1 MQWPKPMITRLLPS
15 PKTASLLQ
23 LIDPYIEENASSSSS
38 WHSSDKYWGLENR
51 KSCPI
56 LEVLINF
63 PHCITRI
70 PIVFLTS
77 FGDYLSLHIFRA
89 PKVASTT
96 KNSVSLVLSSSQIVW
111 IACMHTGKIPGFTAM
126 NCSNK
131 IPALLQKKI
140 SVSCICLR
148 SFTSYLVT
156 FLPLSSSN
164 FVVVTTIWANELTFF
179 GTAAAT

>member
-1 MQWPKPMITRLLPS
+1 MITRLLPS

-23 LIDPYIEENASSSSS
+23 LIDPYIEENASSSS

-63 PHCITRI
+63 LHCIRNPNSFLNVFWGLSKPSYI
-70 PIVFLTS
+70 PS
-77 FGDYLSLHIFRA
+77 SS
-89 PKVASTT
+89 KVASTT
-96 KNSVSLVLSSSQIVW
+96 VSLVLSSSQIVW

-140 SVSCICLR
+140 SALLHLSKIFYFLSR
-148 SFTSYLVT
+148 DISTT
-156 FLPLSSSN
+156 FQFQFCGGNNHLS
-164 FVVVTTIWANELTFF
+164 
-179 GTAAAT
+179 